1 MSDRQGTRILIIGGS
16 SMVGQR
22 LCVRLGKA
30 YSVATTGREKTAN
43 VSFDLERDSEPV
55 NGQQFDVVVHCAA
68 SFRGND
74 AKGMVENELINSVGA
89 LRVGN
94 FASRAGC
101 KHLIYLSS
109 ISIYDHPDNG
119 YFGSYGLSK
128 RHGQEN
134 LALVCG
140 QVGMRFTSLLL
151 PQLYDER
158 GAARKHQP
166 LFYRFVDCAR
176 SGNDVTLYGN
186 SDTLRNFL
194 FVEDLAS
201 IVERVI
207 VGQVPGV
214 FPCVHP
220 ESHPLSAIARI
231 AFDVFGKGGKVVF
244 QTEKPDIPGVYIP
257 ELGEL
262 YSLLDYLPETSL
274 RAGMEKIRDADQ
286 L

>member
-1 MSDRQGTRILIIGGS
+1 MSDSQVTRILIIGGS

-22 LCVRLGKA
+22 LCARLGKA
-30 YSVATTGREKTAN
+30 YSVATTRRDSSAN
-43 VSFDLERDSEPV
+43 VSFDLMRDTEPA

-68 SFRGND
+68 SFGGND
-74 AKGMVENELINSVGA
+74 AKGMVENELTNSVGA
-89 LRVGN
+89 LRVGT
-94 FASRAGC
+94 FAARAGC
-101 KHLIYLSS
+101 KHLVYLSS

-134 LALVCG
+134 LALMCRELG
-140 QVGMRFTSLLL
+140 IRFTSLLP

-166 LFYRFVDCAR
+166 LFYRIVDCAR
-176 SGNDVTLYGN
+176 NGVDVTLYGK
-186 SDTLRNFL
+186 SDALRNFL
-194 FVEDLAS
+194 FVEDLAA

-207 VGQVPGV
+207 VGKVSGV

-220 ESHPLSAIARI
+220 ESHTLSGIARI

-244 QTEKPDIPGVYIP
+244 QAEKPDIPGVYIP

-262 YSLLDYLPETSL
+262 YSLLGYLPETGL
-274 RAGMEKIRDADQ
+274 RAGMEKIRDADHS
-286 L
+286 

>member
-1 MSDRQGTRILIIGGS
+1 MSDSQVTRILIIGGG

-22 LCVRLGKA
+22 LCSRLEKA
-30 YSVATTGREKTAN
+30 YSVATTGRDNAAN
-43 VSFDLERDSEPV
+43 ISFDLERDSEPT

-134 LALVCG
+134 LALVCS

-151 PQLYDER
+151 SQLYDER

-166 LFYRFVDCAR
+166 LFYRIVDCAR
-176 SGNDVTLYGN
+176 SGANVTLYGK
-186 SDTLRNFL
+186 SDALRNFL
-194 FVEDLAS
+194 FVDDLAA

-207 VGQVPGV
+207 AGEVSGV
-214 FPCVHP
+214 FPCIHP
-220 ESHPLSAIARI
+220 ESHKLSDIARI

-244 QTEKPDIPGVYIP
+244 QAEKPDIPGVYIP

-262 YSLLDYLPETSL
+262 YVLLNYLPETSL
-274 RAGMEKIRDADQ
+274 RAGIEKIHAAGHV
-286 L
+286 